1 MHFSFLPVSD
11 DILWFKPV
19 ELKTK
24 WGRRGHIKEALG
36 EKIRG
41 EKLQNIKWWLG
52 ILTEL
57 FFQVHTDI

>member
-1 MHFSFLPVSD
+1 MNHKDWPIWELMHFFFLPVSD

-41 EKLQNIKWWLG
+41 IKLQNMK
-52 ILTEL
+52 
-57 FFQVHTDI
+57 

>member
-1 MHFSFLPVSD
+1 MCIFVWLKWERLASLGFNALFFVSD

-36 EKIRG
+36 EKI
-41 EKLQNIKWWLG
+41 EKKNLQ
-52 ILTEL
+52 
-57 FFQVHTDI
+57 